1 MLPHQSIMVVF
12 ELRLIYFIKW
22 IYIYGFKFYLLFLYK
37 MLNFQFLYRYEATVR
52 IRHRTT
58 DWFKIGA
65 GVHQGCILSP
75 CLSNLHAEHIMQK
88 ARLEEAQAGIKIA
101 GRNINNLRHRWHHPY
116 ARKQRRT
123 KEPLDKGE
131 RREWKSWLKTQ
142 HSKNEDHGIWSHH
155 CMTNRWGKSDRLY
168 LLGLQNQLS
177 TAT

>member
-1 MLPHQSIMVVF
+1 
-12 ELRLIYFIKW
+12 
-22 IYIYGFKFYLLFLYK
+22 

-58 DWFKIGA
+58 DWFKIGV
-65 GVHQGCILSP
+65 GVHQGYILSP
-75 CLSNLHAEHIMQK
+75 CLSNLHAEYIMQN
-88 ARLEEAQAGIKIA
+88 ARLDEAQAGIKIA
-101 GRNINNLRHRWHHPY
+101 RRNINKLRCRWYHPY
-116 ARKQRRT
+116 ARKRRRT

-142 HSKNEDHGIWSHH
+142 HSKNEDHGILSHH
-155 CMTNRWGKSDRLY
+155 CMTNRWGKSGNSDRLY